1 MELNLSKTTVELN
14 LSKTTVEL
22 NLSKTT
28 VQLDVLLYVSPNS
41 IIFHIYDYIF
51 MTIYSKTQYKDYRYR
66 IVCQDINLNSSA
78 DNLDVPWSHFSQLT
92 QSSVTLNLVQ
102 VFSLTIVN

>member
-1 MELNLSKTTVELN
+1 
-14 LSKTTVEL
+14 
-22 NLSKTT
+22 LSKTT